1 LCTSAS
7 CWTGFL
13 VGYLSIIMR
22 NQIQALKLPA
32 GLWKKLVLFG
42 LAAFFINAGVNH
54 FVNPDFY
61 LSIMPPAFP
70 LHPEAVYIS
79 GFFEVLGG
87 VCVLIPR
94 LRKIAGWGLVALLVA
109 VYPANI
115 YMAITPEAFPDIHVA
130 LLYVRLAFQF
140 LFFYW
145 AFSVTRPAYN
155 SADQ

>member
-1 LCTSAS
+1 MN
-7 CWTGFL
+7 FL
-13 VGYLSIIMR
+13 SNLSVALQLPVGWWRKI
-22 NQIQALKLPA
+22 
-32 GLWKKLVLFG
+32 VLFG
-42 LAAFFINAGVNH
+42 LAAFFINTGVNH

-70 LHPEAVYIS
+70 MHLEAVYVS

-115 YMAITPEAFPDIHVA
+115 YMAITPDAFPDFPVA

-140 LFFYW
+140 VFFYW

-155 SADQ
+155 SVDK

>member
-1 LCTSAS
+1 
-7 CWTGFL
+7 
-13 VGYLSIIMR
+13 MR
-22 NQIQALKLPA
+22 NLMQALKLPTNW
-32 GLWKKLVLFG
+32 WKKLVLFG
-42 LAAFFINAGVNH
+42 LSTFFIYTGIHH
-54 FVNPDFY
+54 FVNPGFY

-70 LHPEAVYIS
+70 LHTEAVYIS
-79 GFFEVLGG
+79 GFFEVVGG

-145 AFSVTRPAYN
+145 AFSVTRPGYN
-155 SADQ
+155 SAVQ